1 MFIDKKRIHSLANY
15 CQKKKGKRANLSN
28 HNIIF
33 ADFSLKY
40 SKGKDKRICQFNF
53 NKKEDLVA
61 FRKSTTYTKDF
72 TSIFRKEISFMQQLK
87 MWEKKLKKHI
97 YLNFSKVR
105 VAKRKPKIG
114 PQANVLNLQKLRKEA
129 RLKNNHEQVEKLENE
144 IKESEIKIHSNLVE
158 QNIKK
163 LKDKSRKGFWKI
175 KNKIFPKD
183 KSKVPIAKQNLKGQI
198 ITNHKELKKLYLD
211 HFKFWMRKKL

>member
-1 MFIDKKRIHSLANY
+1 M
-15 CQKKKGKRANLSN
+15 G
-28 HNIIF
+28 
-33 ADFSLKY
+33 
-40 SKGKDKRICQFNF
+40 
-53 NKKEDLVA
+53 
-61 FRKSTTYTKDF
+61 
-72 TSIFRKEISFMQQLK
+72 KEI
-87 MWEKKLKKHI
+87 KKAYI

-129 RLKNNHEQVEKLENE
+129 ILKNDHEEVEKLENE
-144 IKESEIKIHSNLVE
+144 IKESESKIHSNLVK

-163 LKDKSRKGFWKI
+163 LHDKSRKGFWKI

-198 ITNHKELKKLYLD
+198 ITNHKELKNLYLD
-211 HFKFWMRKKL
+211 HFKFRMKERPITFGYDNFEKETEH